1 MITSLDILDKTGI
14 KSAKTLT
21 RWHQRGLIPE
31 PMVRTHPS
39 GRGKVAYWPDW
50 VLDRCLKI
58 VELQRQGHSLQSA
71 ALVLAG
77 ERFRDNEER
86 VAREPNVSDL
96 LAAHQVKHTPE
107 RDGTLLE
114 ALLFALLASVKHR
127 VTDDGERAALFLK
140 LKERDA
146 VGLTLNLWRAGYNPV
161 LVYDGEQVDIVP
173 DFVVG
178 WRLSEGHPPQTAFV
192 VAPLL
197 PTLLKAM
204 PKLERFVGTLP
215 TAWPAPKVWMQH
227 GDAIVEYAYAPA
239 GPLGFELIRETAR
252 VVNNELSIVNA
263 VADAVDDV
271 PSEAGSDA
279 DANSDVEQPEH
290 V

>member
-1 MITSLDILDKTGI
+1 MITSRDILDKTGL

-31 PMVRTHPS
+31 PLIRSHPS

-71 ALVLAG
+71 ALVLAD
-77 ERFRDNEER
+77 ERFRENEER

-96 LAAHQVKHTPE
+96 LAARRVKLTPE

-114 ALLFALLASVKHR
+114 ALLLAVLGSVKHR
-127 VTDDGERAALFLK
+127 VRDAGERGALLAK
-140 LKERDA
+140 LKKQNA

-161 LVYDGEQVDIVP
+161 LVYDGERVDILP
-173 DFVVG
+173 DFLVG

-197 PTLLKAM
+197 PTLLGAM
-204 PKLERFVGTLP
+204 PMLERFVGTPP
-215 TAWPAPKVWMQH
+215 TAWPAPKVWMKD

-252 VVNNELSIVNA
+252 VVNNELDIVRA
-263 VADAVDDV
+263 VLDAVDGV

-279 DANSDVEQPEH
+279 DAGSDAGQPEH
-290 V
+290 D